1 MSYECQLKLMKFELI
16 FEFMFYECQLKLMK
30 FGLRSQFFQNH

>member
-1 MSYECQLKLMKFELI
+1 MSYECQLKLMKFEFI